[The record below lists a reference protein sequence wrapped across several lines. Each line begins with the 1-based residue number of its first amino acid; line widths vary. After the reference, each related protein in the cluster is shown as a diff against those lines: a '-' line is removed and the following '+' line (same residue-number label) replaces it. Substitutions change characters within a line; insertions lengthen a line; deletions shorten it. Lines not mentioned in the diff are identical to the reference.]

1 MCKNSSR
8 LKQKEKRRGEMK
20 KQLLFILFFSVL
32 MPLVSWSGPLFQCV
46 DRDGKV
52 SLTDRWEKDYVK
64 CVPLDYYGETPGEK
78 STARPEAAPVLEGSA
93 AAGTEKS
100 AAATQSGGAVQEGK
114 TEGAGKKVEEG
125 AEATGAP
132 QAEEEP
138 PPRKKPAYW
147 PPRK

>member
-1 MCKNSSR
+1 MDSR
-8 LKQKEKRRGEMK
+8 RIRARGATH
-20 KQLLFILFFSVL
+20 LFAVVFCLALFA
-32 MPLVSWSGPLFQCV
+32 PLTVQGGPLFQCV

-93 AAGTEKS
+93 AAGTGRS

-114 TEGAGKKVEEG
+114 AEGAGEKVEEG